1 MTAIKE
7 RLIGAITMMDDE
19 KAQALWD
26 MIVIHYAP
34 KTWEDIPEEEP
45 DAFDL
50 QMLEEIDNNPECHEF
65 VKESDIAWNNQML

>member
-34 KTWEDIPEEEP
+34 KKWEDIPEEEP
-45 DAFDL
+45 DAIDL
-50 QMLEEIDNNPECHEF
+50 QMLEEIDINPECHEF
-65 VKESDIAWNNQML
+65 IKESDIDWT